1 MFRDYFSGAAGLS
14 FNNILSSVIVTPA
27 GFNAFVN
34 DELNKALKEI
44 LADRCK
50 YLDGEDS
57 DKEALTDDQWLSIE
71 SKKLVSI
78 FTRI

>member
-1 MFRDYFSGAAGLS
+1 MEATIFERP
-14 FNNILSSVIVTPA
+14 VIVTPDV
-27 GFNAFVN
+27 FNAFCN
-34 DELNKALKEI
+34 DELNIALKEI
-44 LADRCK
+44 LVDWCK

-57 DKEALTDDQWLSIE
+57 AKEALTDDQWLSIE